1 MCLLVVAHGTHSDYP
16 LVFAANRDEWFK
28 RPTAPAHFWP
38 DAPHVLA
45 GRDLE
50 QRGTWFGITR
60 EGRFAAVTNFRDPGS
75 HRDGAPSR
83 GALVSGFL
91 TGTEPPSQ
99 YLVGLTA
106 RAHEYNGFN
115 LLVGDLRSLGYLSNR
130 NGLVREL
137 PSGVY
142 GLSNGMLDDPWQK
155 VIAAKARLTALLRE
169 GPTVDGLL
177 DLLGDRR
184 VVPDADLPSTGVSLE
199 WERQL
204 SAMHILAGDY
214 GTRSSTALLVSR
226 EGRVQFAERS
236 YDQSG
241 EPTGTVRESF
251 AL

>member
-1 MCLLVVAHGTHSDYP
+1 MCLLVVAHGTHPDYP
-16 LVFAANRDEWFK
+16 LVLAANRDEWFN
-28 RPTAPAHFWP
+28 RPTAPAHFWS

-50 QRGTWFGITR
+50 QRGTWFGVTR
-60 EGRFAAVTNFRDPGS
+60 RGRFAAVTNFRDPAS
-75 HRDGAPSR
+75 HREGAPSR
-83 GALVSGFL
+83 GTLVSEFL
-91 TGTEPPSQ
+91 TGTESPAQ

-115 LLVGDLRSLGYLSNR
+115 LLAGDLHSLGYLSNR
-130 NGLVREL
+130 DGLVREL

-142 GLSNGMLDDPWQK
+142 GLSNGMLDDPWPK
-155 VIAAKARLTALLRE
+155 VVSAKARLAVLLRE
-169 GPTVDGLL
+169 GPRLDDLL

-184 VVPDADLPSTGVSLE
+184 VMPDATLPSTGVSLE
-199 WERQL
+199 RERQL

-251 AL
+251 VL